1 MHPYISQAIAEARG
15 ADWIRAAEARS
26 RARIALE
33 EAAAR
38 GQVSHRSRRIVRR
51 RQRATLTVTGAAS
64 R

>member
-1 MHPYISQAIAEARG
+1 MHPYIAQAIAEARG

-26 RARIALE
+26 RARIAVE

-38 GQVSHRSRRIVRR
+38 GQVSHRSRRIAWRR
-51 RQRATLTVTGAAS
+51 PRAGLTVTGAAC